1 MSDTPPAPSRSLPAG
16 SPVPGHDDMHDP
28 PEFLGRRSRLGDY
41 LRFCQAELLPK
52 FQAMDAASLASQ
64 RLHRAFARWAAVT
77 TTAAAL
83 FALTRRFLGPRL
95 AQPGPRILHFLEG
108 AGVVVTL
115 LLVIVGLLLIG
126 HTRWLMR
133 RYQAEQIRLLK
144 FRLLTDPSFWAA
156 GATGDGWKDHLREER
171 DSIVALPREKLGALS
186 EAERVPAVRD
196 RGTCDA
202 VGRETLA
209 EVVDYY
215 MQRRLAPQRDYFG
228 RAADHAEVRFLKSP
242 LLVPALFFLGLL
254 ATLVDWLVGIGTF
267 TPEKVFG
274 ALGVGALAFA
284 GILPVVWRG
293 IRGYRGANEFSRNAS
308 RSTARKSALSELE
321 ARLRSGKDPSV
332 IFAELAFCEYIL
344 GADQQEWLRLMRGAK
359 WYG

>member
-1 MSDTPPAPSRSLPAG
+1 MSETSPAPSGTLAAVSPA
-16 SPVPGHDDMHDP
+16 SGHDDMHDP
-28 PEFLGRRSRLGDY
+28 PEFLRRSSRLGDY

-52 FQAMDAASLASQ
+52 FQAMDEASLASQ
-64 RLHRAFARWAAVT
+64 RLHRAFARWAAIST
-77 TTAAAL
+77 SAAAL
-83 FALTRRFLGPRL
+83 FALTRRLVGPRL
-95 AQPGPRILHFLEG
+95 AEPGPRILHFLEG

-133 RYQAEQIRLLK
+133 RYQAEQLRLLK
-144 FRLLTDPSFWAA
+144 FRLLTDPAFWRA
-156 GATGDGWKDHLREER
+156 GAAEDGWKDHLREDR

-186 EAERVPAVRD
+186 EEERVPAVRD

-202 VGRETLA
+202 VGKDILA
-209 EVVDYY
+209 EVIDYY

-228 RAADHAEVRFLKSP
+228 RAADRAKIRFLKSP

-254 ATLVDWLVGIGTF
+254 GTLIDWTIGIGKF
-267 TPEKVFG
+267 TPEKIFG
-274 ALGVGALAFA
+274 ALGVGALAFL
-284 GILPVVWRG
+284 GILPVLWRG

-308 RSTARKSALSELE
+308 RSTARQSALSELE
-321 ARLRSGKDPSV
+321 GRLRSEKDPSV